1 MTQKSVAKPSA
12 DPSSKVVVFGLD
24 SNWRPHA
31 AWFPH
36 TQADQAR
43 AAAKQLRLNVIEVAN
58 GRAAELVGKLP
69 AGQIHAA
76 GPAMVPPIREDLYE
90 KVVATINP
98 HGEAGQEPGEPIATD
113 LPSTYWDA
121 IKPGTSSSPKPDR
134 RLVRIGCRWPNGRQ
148 AHPPVPGLPWLSKV
162 HRAGA
167 DCRPTK
173 PDSFLTIGL
182 AHSSG
187 CSVAARGAANRFMHG
202 EKP

>member
-12 DPSSKVVVFGLD
+12 TPSAKPNPGAAPGKVVVFGLD

-31 AWFPH
+31 AWFPP

-58 GRAAELVGKLP
+58 GIAADLIAKLP

-98 HGEAGQEPGEPIATD
+98 RGEAGQEPGDPNPAD
-113 LPSTYWDA
+113 VPKTYWDG
-121 IKPGTSSSPKPDR
+121 IKPGHVVLAQDSLIEGWYEAIVLGRTGDKLTLRSRDYPGQSKFTVPVSAVALVSP
-134 RLVRIGCRWPNGRQ
+134 VG
-148 AHPPVPGLPWLSKV
+148 
-162 HRAGA
+162 
-167 DCRPTK
+167 
-173 PDSFLTIGL
+173 F
-182 AHSSG
+182 
-187 CSVAARGAANRFMHG
+187 
-202 EKP
+202 

>member
-12 DPSSKVVVFGLD
+12 ATAGKVVVFGLD

-58 GRAAELVGKLP
+58 GRAADLVGKLP

-98 HGEAGQEPGEPIATD
+98 HGEAGQDPGEPIAAD
-113 LPSTYWDA
+113 FPSTYWDV
-121 IKPGTSSSPKPDR
+121 IKPGHVVLAQDSLIGGWYEAVVVGRTADKLTLRSRDYPGYPKFT
-134 RLVRIGCRWPNGRQ
+134 V
-148 AHPPVPGLPWLSKV
+148 PVLTVALLN
-162 HRAGA
+162 
-167 DCRPTK
+167 PTA
-173 PDSFLTIGL
+173 S
-182 AHSSG
+182 
-187 CSVAARGAANRFMHG
+187 
-202 EKP
+202 

>member
-1 MTQKSVAKPSA
+1 MTQKSVASPSVVV
-12 DPSSKVVVFGLD
+12 SGKVVVFGLD

-31 AWFPH
+31 AWFPP

-58 GRAAELVGKLP
+58 GRAADLVGKLP

-98 HGEAGQEPGEPIATD
+98 HGEAGQDPGEPIATD

-121 IKPGTSSSPKPDR
+121 IKPGHVVLAQDSLIGGWYEAVVVGRTADNLTLRSRDYPGYPKFT
-134 RLVRIGCRWPNGRQ
+134 V
-148 AHPPVPGLPWLSKV
+148 PVLTVALLN
-162 HRAGA
+162 
-167 DCRPTK
+167 PTA
-173 PDSFLTIGL
+173 S
-182 AHSSG
+182 
-187 CSVAARGAANRFMHG
+187 
-202 EKP
+202 

>member
-12 DPSSKVVVFGLD
+12 AASSKVVVFGLD

-58 GRAAELVGKLP
+58 GRAADLVEKLP

-90 KVVATINP
+90 KIIATINP

-113 LPSTYWDA
+113 FPSTYWDA
-121 IKPGTSSSPKPDR
+121 IKPGHVVLAQESLIGGWYEAVVVSRTADKLTLRSRDYPGYPKFT
-134 RLVRIGCRWPNGRQ
+134 V
-148 AHPPVPGLPWLSKV
+148 PVLTVALLN
-162 HRAGA
+162 
-167 DCRPTK
+167 PTA
-173 PDSFLTIGL
+173 S
-182 AHSSG
+182 
-187 CSVAARGAANRFMHG
+187 
-202 EKP
+202 